1 MTILSEEKT
10 GMHRNDVRH
19 RSSKPAHRLKA
30 LKKIGFLVCALAA
43 LSALAVRA
51 QNAGLQEKIVALK
64 KSATENKQALSQYQW
79 TETVQLT
86 LKGDLKPPRQFS
98 CKYGPD
104 GQVVKTPVGPEPED
118 PSDHGLKEKIIEK
131 KKAELQQYLQD
142 AKETLAMYQP
152 PDAQRMQAAYQ
163 AGHVSFNPVPG
174 AMVLS
179 FTDYAQP
186 GDKMSVTLNTSTNK
200 ISALTIDTYMG
211 KEKDAVTL
219 KVTMAA
225 LPDGTSYP
233 QQSILDGT
241 AKKVT
246 VTTTS
251 SNYQKL

>member
-1 MTILSEEKT
+1 MRPNEIRRESRRAARRYGILKQ
-10 GMHRNDVRH
+10 VV
-19 RSSKPAHRLKA
+19 L
-30 LKKIGFLVCALAA
+30 LVCCYAGLFG
-43 LSALAVRA
+43 LTVHA
-51 QNAGLQEKIVALK
+51 QNAGLQEKMAAVK
-64 KSATENKQALSQYQW
+64 KAATENKQALSQYQW
-79 TETVQLT
+79 TETVQLA

-104 GQVVKTPVGPEPED
+104 GQVVKTPIGPEPED

-142 AKETLAMYQP
+142 AKQTLAMYQP

-163 AGHVSFNPVPG
+163 SGHASFNPTPG
-174 AMVLS
+174 AMVLT

-200 ISALTIDTYMG
+200 ISALSIDTYMG

-219 KVTMAA
+219 KVNMAT
-225 LPDGTSYP
+225 LPDGTTYP

-251 SNYQKL
+251 SDYQKL